1 MLGSMSIASPPPGI
15 WVWPELH
22 PAQRSVLLEVLVH
35 GSRSRADLARRTG
48 LSRATLSRLTRD
60 LVDFGFVS
68 EGETQPTSGRGRPSE
83 TLHLRADSAHF
94 AGIKLTGDAL
104 YAVVTDLHA
113 HEIESVERPLES
125 RDTAAVV
132 AVIADVVAGFRERF
146 PRLSAVGVCLA
157 GDVEDSTGSAIVV
170 GSHFLGWDEEPV
182 QRLVEDA
189 TGLPAAVSNDV
200 QALTAAHHWFGA
212 AVGARSFCVIG
223 LGAGIGAGIFVNDEL
238 VRGSRGHAGKV
249 GHVFVHDSGPLCD
262 RGHAGCASAYVTI
275 PAMLANSGAVDF
287 DDLIARV
294 EAGDA
299 AARRTIDEAGYALGV
314 VVANLSNLVDPERVI
329 ITGEGLAVAR
339 IAEDSLRSGI
349 ADRLDPAAEPVELE
363 VRDFRFEDYAWAA
376 AVSSIRHIV

>member
-1 MLGSMSIASPPPGI
+1 MSIASPPSGV

-68 EGETQPTSGRGRPSE
+68 EGEAQPTSSRGRPSE

-113 HEIESVERPLES
+113 NEIESVERPLES

-132 AVIADVVAGFRERF
+132 AVIAEVVAGFRARF

-189 TGLPAAVSNDV
+189 TGLPASVSNDV

-238 VRGSRGHAGKV
+238 VRGSRGHSGKV

-275 PAMLANSGAVDF
+275 PAMLANSGAADF
-287 DDLIARV
+287 DDLVSRV

-299 AARRTIDEAGYALGV
+299 VARRTIDDAGYALGV

-339 IAEDSLRSGI
+339 IAEDALRSGI